1 MNKLAVSLV
10 AARENTYI
18 GESWG
23 VSLKKVLERI
33 CHGIW
38 AVVERFVGGFTH
50 SYTGG

>member
-18 GESWG
+18 GG